1 MAYDYSAHWRDLGD
15 VSMQVDFAPGELKA
29 ELERSLGFAIRSF
42 RRLKCV
48 NSMNFKAVRDS
59 DGFAFTVKC
68 MPEWRKFGYDQT
80 VLHLRELRGS
90 KSVQR
95 VFERECP
102 ERFRGHYLLC
112 LAWCEGTGVSPD
124 RMTVGELKAFLDDY
138 ISFSA
143 ALQSATRVL
152 PAYPTVRWRREALAK
167 CRGFWG
173 GLLKKAIEATPEEES
188 GFREDRLRVTHGD
201 LHPGNFAFANGR
213 VTGFLDV
220 EGLTLGYPAWDLIR
234 YFYFGASHLSWWRF
248 LRRRRLMNR
257 FATAVRHLPYDREEW
272 IVSINAL
279 WFEQLWKKMD
289 GGRFGPV
296 SIGKILIR
304 CLVFRRFRAEV
315 ERALA

>member
-1 MAYDYSAHWRDLGD
+1 MAYDYKAHWRDFGD

-59 DGFAFTVKC
+59 DGFAVTVKC
-68 MPEWRKFGYDQT
+68 MPEWRKLGYDQT

-95 VFERECP
+95 VFEQECP

-112 LAWCEGTGVSPD
+112 LAWCEGAGVSPD
-124 RMTVGELKAFLDDY
+124 RITADQLRAFLEDY
-138 ISFSA
+138 LGFSA
-143 ALQSATRVL
+143 ALQNTTGSL

-173 GLLKKAIEATPEEES
+173 GLLKKAIEAIPEEES

-220 EGLTLGYPAWDLIR
+220 EGLTLGYPAWDLVR
-234 YFYFGASHLSWWRF
+234 YFYFCASHLGFWQI
-248 LRRRRLMNR
+248 RRRRLLLER
-257 FATAVRHLPYDREEW
+257 FAETVRYLPYECDEW
-272 IVSINAL
+272 KASINAI
-279 WFEQLWKKMD
+279 WFEQVWKKTD
-289 GGRFGPV
+289 GRRLSPAAV
-296 SIGKILIR
+296 AQLLAVNRI
-304 CLVFRRFRAEV
+304 FRRFEKAV
-315 ERALA
+315 EETL

>member
-1 MAYDYSAHWRDLGD
+1 MAYDYKAHWRDLGD

-68 MPEWRKFGYDQT
+68 MPEWRKLGYDQT

-95 VFERECP
+95 VFEQECP

-112 LAWCEGTGVSPD
+112 LAWCEGAGVSPD
-124 RMTVGELKAFLDDY
+124 RMTVDQLKSFLDDY
-138 ISFSA
+138 LGFSA
-143 ALQSATRVL
+143 ALQNTTCSL
-152 PAYPTVRWRREALAK
+152 PAYPTVWWRQEALAK
-167 CRGFWG
+167 CRGVWG
-173 GLLKKAIEATPEEES
+173 GLLKRAVEAIPEEES
-188 GFREDRLRVTHGD
+188 GFRKNRLRVTHGD
-201 LHPGNFAFANGR
+201 LHPGNFAFADGH

-234 YFYFGASHLSWWRF
+234 YFYFCASHLRF
-248 LRRRRLMNR
+248 WQIRRRRLLADR
-257 FATAVRHLPYDREEW
+257 FREAVRYLPYDREDW
-272 IVSINAL
+272 KASINAS
-279 WFEQLWKKMD
+279 WFEQVWKKTD
-289 GGRFGPV
+289 GRRLTPLAVVQLLAGNR
-296 SIGKILIR
+296 I
-304 CLVFRRFRAEV
+304 FRRFEKTV
-315 ERALA
+315 EKTL